1 MIGIMEGTN
10 EKGSNAY
17 YCFDKS
23 FILVSRK
30 ERFKHSLF
38 QKQSQSYAICVTFSY
53 NSYENIDLYSRL
65 RNGVR
70 LKETETIKTRIKV

>member
-1 MIGIMEGTN
+1 MKRDRMLIIDLTN
-10 EKGSNAY
+10 PLFLFLG
-17 YCFDKS
+17 
-23 FILVSRK
+23 